1 MDGSHGS
8 YFMQHQDELTDMAKA
23 RVMSHMSKSAQTK
36 AFNNLAH
43 KLNNMFPMRDDT
55 NNDRTFKKAAGQNTK
70 APRTQ
75 KQDSVKTSSN
85 TGEVPPT
92 DSTKPVK
99 HKNK

>member
-1 MDGSHGS
+1 MV
-8 YFMQHQDELTDMAKA
+8 YT
-23 RVMSHMSKSAQTK
+23 
-36 AFNNLAH
+36 LAH
-43 KLNNMFPMRDDT
+43 EFSKLTQKIYIVKNPIFHDCSYTIYPT
-55 NNDRTFKKAAGQNTK
+55 SALKATGQNTK

-92 DSTKPVK
+92 DSSKPVK

>member
-1 MDGSHGS
+1 MYQLPIYALGIDYLARCVDIWTSA
-8 YFMQHQDELTDMAKA
+8 LKA
-23 RVMSHMSKSAQTK
+23 T
-36 AFNNLAH
+36 
-43 KLNNMFPMRDDT
+43 
-55 NNDRTFKKAAGQNTK
+55 GQNTK

-75 KQDSVKTSSN
+75 RQDSVKTSSN